1 MMTKTLTS
9 PDPSG
14 HYDYIIVGAGSAGCV
29 LANRLSENGRY
40 RVAVFEAGG
49 HNKSLLVDMPGG
61 VASFMRWSKYN
72 WLYRSQDG
80 LPLRDGKGL
89 YTPRGK
95 GLGGSSAI
103 NAMIYTRGAASDYQ
117 HWASVSSPIWGWDNV
132 LDRFKK
138 LECNQRG
145 ANLFHGDKGPLHVS
159 DVPVHFA
166 VAQQF
171 IQAAEQVGI
180 ARNDDFNGAE
190 LFGVGCYQFTIH
202 QGKRWSTRKAFLEPA
217 QTRSNLSVHT
227 GCQVERVIFEA
238 ERAVGIHY
246 RQHGRLQFARASK
259 EIILCGGA
267 LNSPHLLKLSG
278 VGPAAELEQFG
289 IPVIVDRP
297 EVGENLQEHVDVMLQ
312 YKNARKDGITI
323 NPIGLAKLSK
333 GLWHFL
339 RQKRGPLASPPAE
352 VGGFLYSS
360 DQVKTPDI
368 QLHLVP
374 TLFND
379 SGYDLAPALRNG
391 YACHVCVLRPKAR
404 GRVYLQSPD
413 PAQAPGFTYDFLQH
427 PDDQRVLL
435 SGVRQALKIMQAPAL
450 AAHNGGVVVPQ
461 HSASDEELLQELQRH
476 IGLIY
481 HPTSTCRMG
490 NDEASVVD
498 PELKV
503 RGVRNLRVI
512 DASIMPTVISGNTN
526 APTMVIADIGA
537 DFILADAE

>member
-1 MMTKTLTS
+1 MSKPS
-9 PDPSG
+9 PEHDNQ
-14 HYDYIIVGAGSAGCV
+14 YDYVIVGAGSAGCV

-40 RVAVFEAGG
+40 KVAVFEAGG
-49 HNKSLLVDMPGG
+49 DNKSLLVDMPGA
-61 VASFMRWSKYN
+61 VASFMRWAKYN
-72 WLYRSQDG
+72 WLYRSNDG

-117 HWASVSSPIWGWDNV
+117 QWAEQSSPAWGWDNV
-132 LDRFKK
+132 LARFKK
-138 LECNQRG
+138 LERNQRG
-145 ANLFHGDKGPLHVS
+145 ADDFHGDQGPLHVS

-166 VAQQF
+166 VAEQF
-171 IQAAEQVGI
+171 ISAAEQVGI
-180 ARNDDFNGAE
+180 ARNPDFNGAE
-190 LFGVGCYQFTIH
+190 LFGVGRYQFTIH
-202 QGKRWSTRKAFLEPA
+202 QGKRWSVRKAFLEPA
-217 QTRSNLSVHT
+217 QARSNLAVHT
-227 GCQVERVIFEA
+227 GCLVERVVFDGD
-238 ERAVGIHY
+238 RAIGIHY
-246 RQHGRLQFARASK
+246 RRRGKLHFVRANK
-259 EIILCGGA
+259 EVILSGGA

-278 VGPAAELEQFG
+278 VGPAAELAQFG
-289 IPVIVDRP
+289 IALVADRP

-323 NPIGLAKLSK
+323 NPIGLAKLSA
-333 GLWHFL
+333 GLWRFL
-339 RQKRGPLASPPAE
+339 RKKQGPLASPPCE
-352 VGGFLYSS
+352 VGGFLRSS
-360 DQVKTPDI
+360 DAVATPDI

-379 SGYDLAPALRNG
+379 SGYDLLPALRNG

-404 GRVYLQSPD
+404 GRVFLQSPD
-413 PAQAPGFTYDFLQH
+413 AAQAPGFYYNFLQNQ
-427 PDDQRVLL
+427 DDQQVLL

-450 AAHNGGVVVPQ
+450 AEHNGGVIMPTQ
-461 HSASDEELLQELQRH
+461 TASDEQLLSELQRH

-490 NDEASVVD
+490 NDAGAVVD
-498 PELKV
+498 AELRV

-512 DASIMPTVISGNTN
+512 DASIMPTVVSGNTN

-537 DFILADAE
+537 DFILADADSP